1 MLERNKK
8 EREFKKESK
17 QCDGLSLKG
26 YIIRR
31 VIYIIP
37 VMIGITLM
45 NFTLINVSPGDPVIV
60 RLGLIQCNNPECYN
74 NAYNRE
80 AIEMGLMNSDLYTIP
95 WFTRYVDYISDL
107 MRLDFGRSWYNTQAG
122 QGIPISKII
131 ADHAGYTV
139 ILNVISF
146 ILSLLLST
154 AIGVV
159 SATRRNSFWD
169 RSLTVAMLL
178 GYSMPLFWL
187 AKLLMLLSFQLFNFT
202 GVTNKDAFVKPILL
216 NPKFYK
222 YLILPTLALTLGHL
236 VFMARLIRSQLLE
249 ILRQDYIT
257 TARAKGVKDRGV
269 IYKHAFRNGLLP
281 IVTIVGNSLP
291 GLLAGS
297 VMIESVFGWPGLG
310 TYFLEG
316 ALFRDYPMMMATNT
330 IFPFLFLVARLIT
343 DITYVFIDPRIKY

>member
-1 MLERNKK
+1 M
-8 EREFKKESK
+8 
-17 QCDGLSLKG
+17 SLKG
-26 YIIRR
+26 FIIRR
-31 VIYIIP
+31 TIYIVP
-37 VMIGITLM
+37 VMLGITLM

-60 RLGLIQCNNPECYN
+60 RIGLLQCNSPECYN

-80 AIEMGLMNSDLYTIP
+80 AVEMGLLGQDYYTIP
-95 WFTRYVDYISDL
+95 WFNRYVDFVNDL
-107 MRLDFGRSWYNTQAG
+107 LHFNLGKSWYYTQAG
-122 QGIPISKII
+122 EGIPIAQII
-131 ADHAGYTV
+131 KERAVYTV
-139 ILNVISF
+139 VLNVLSF
-146 ILSLLLST
+146 FFSLLLAT

-159 SATRRNSFWD
+159 SATRQNSFWD

-202 GVTNKDAFVKPILL
+202 GVANKEAFKKPLFL
-216 NPKFYK
+216 NPNFYK
-222 YLILPTLALTLGHL
+222 YLILPTLALTLGGL
-236 VFMARLIRSQLLE
+236 VFMARLVRSQLLE

-257 TARAKGVKDRGV
+257 TAKAKGLDNRAV

-281 IVTIVGNSLP
+281 IVTIIGNSLP

-297 VMIESVFGWPGLG
+297 VMIEAVFGWPGLG
-310 TYFLEG
+310 TVFLEG

-330 IFPFLFLVARLIT
+330 IFPLLFLVARLLT

>member
-1 MLERNKK
+1 
-8 EREFKKESK
+8 
-17 QCDGLSLKG
+17 LSLKG
-26 YIIRR
+26 FIIRR
-31 VIYIIP
+31 VLYIVP
-37 VMIGITLM
+37 VMLGITLM

-60 RLGLIQCNNPECYN
+60 RLGLIQCDNPECYN

-80 AIEMGLMNSDLYTIP
+80 EIEMGLMDRDLYTIP

-107 MRLDFGRSWYNTQAG
+107 LRFDFGDSWYHTQAG
-122 QGIPISKII
+122 VGVPIAKII
-131 ADHAGYTV
+131 ADHASYTV

-146 ILSLLLST
+146 VLSLLLST

-159 SATRRNSFWD
+159 SATRRNSYWD
-169 RSLTVAMLL
+169 RFLTVAMLL
-178 GYSMPLFWL
+178 GYSMPLFWI
-187 AKLLMLLSFQLFNFT
+187 AKLFMFISFKLFNFT
-202 GVTNKDAFVKPILL
+202 GVTNKDAFVKPLLL
-216 NPKFYK
+216 NPSFYK

-236 VFMARLIRSQLLE
+236 VFLARLIRSQLLE

-257 TARAKGVKDRGV
+257 TARAKGVKSRGV

-297 VMIESVFGWPGLG
+297 VMIETVFSWPGLG

-330 IFPFLFLVARLIT
+330 IFPFLFLVARLLT
-343 DITYVFIDPRIKY
+343 DITYVFIDPRVKY

>member
-1 MLERNKK
+1 M
-8 EREFKKESK
+8 
-17 QCDGLSLKG
+17 SLKG
-26 YIIRR
+26 FVIRR
-31 VIYIIP
+31 VLYIIP
-37 VMIGITLM
+37 VMLGITLM

-60 RLGLIQCNNPECYN
+60 RLGLIHCDNPDCYN

-80 AIEMGLMNSDLYTIP
+80 AIEMGLMSSDLYTIP

-107 MRLDFGRSWYNTQAG
+107 LRFDFGRSWYNTQAG
-122 QGIPISKII
+122 IGIPIANII
-131 ADHAGYTV
+131 ADHASYTV

-146 ILSLLLST
+146 VLSLLLST

-187 AKLLMLLSFQLFNFT
+187 AKLLMFLSFKLFNFT

-216 NPKFYK
+216 NLSFYK

-257 TARAKGVKDRGV
+257 TAKAKGVTNRGV

-297 VMIESVFGWPGLG
+297 VMIETVFGWPGLG

-330 IFPFLFLVARLIT
+330 IFPFLFLVARLLT

>member
-1 MLERNKK
+1 M
-8 EREFKKESK
+8 
-17 QCDGLSLKG
+17 SLKG
-26 YIIRR
+26 FIIRR
-31 VIYIIP
+31 VLYIVP
-37 VMIGITLM
+37 VMLGITLM

-60 RLGLIQCNNPECYN
+60 RLGLIHCDNPECYN

-80 AIEMGLMNSDLYTIP
+80 AIEMGLMDRDLYTIP
-95 WFTRYVDYISDL
+95 WFTRYVDYVSDL
-107 MRLDFGRSWYNTQAG
+107 LRFDFGNSWYNTQAG
-122 QGIPISKII
+122 IGIPISKII
-131 ADHAGYTV
+131 ADHASYTV

-146 ILSLLLST
+146 VLSLVLST

-169 RSLTVAMLL
+169 RSLTIAMLL
-178 GYSMPLFWL
+178 GYSMPLFWI
-187 AKLLMLLSFQLFNFT
+187 AKLFMFLSFKLFNFT
-202 GVTNKDAFVKPILL
+202 GVTNKDAFVKPLLL
-216 NPKFYK
+216 NPSFYK

-257 TARAKGVKDRGV
+257 TARAKGVKSRGV

-297 VMIESVFGWPGLG
+297 VMIETVFGWPGLG

-330 IFPFLFLVARLIT
+330 IFPFLFLVARLLT
-343 DITYVFIDPRIKY
+343 DITYVFIDPRVKY

>member
-1 MLERNKK
+1 M
-8 EREFKKESK
+8 
-17 QCDGLSLKG
+17 SLRG
-26 YIIRR
+26 FIIRR
-31 VIYIIP
+31 VLYIVP
-37 VMIGITLM
+37 VMLGITLM
-45 NFTLINVSPGDPVIV
+45 NFTLINVSPGDPVVV
-60 RLGLIQCNNPECYN
+60 RIGLIHCESNECYN
-74 NAYNRE
+74 QAYNRE
-80 AIEMGLMNSDLYTIP
+80 AIEMGLLDTDLYTVP
-95 WFTRYVDYISDL
+95 WFSRYVDYVNDL
-107 MRLDFGRSWYNTQAG
+107 LHFDFGNSWYYTQAG
-122 QGIPISKII
+122 QGIPIAQII
-131 ADHAGYTV
+131 GEHAPYTL

-146 ILSLLLST
+146 VLSLVLST

-169 RSLTVAMLL
+169 RTLTFAMLL
-178 GYSMPLFWL
+178 GYSMPLFWI
-187 AKLLMLLSFQLFNFT
+187 AKLLMYLSFELFNFT
-202 GVTNKDAFVKPILL
+202 GVTNKDAFVKPLL
-216 NPKFYK
+216 FNKAFYK

-257 TARAKGVKDRGV
+257 TAKAKGVTNRGV

-291 GLLAGS
+291 GLLGGS
-297 VMIESVFGWPGLG
+297 VMIETVFGWPGLG

-330 IFPFLFLVARLIT
+330 IFPFLFLVARLLT